1 MDRFVFLTIDG
12 LSRGAVYAAFALALV
27 LIWRAARVVNFAQGA
42 MAVAAAYV
50 AYTVSAATGS
60 YWLGFVVAIVAGLLL
75 GALVDRVV
83 MRHVDHAS
91 PLNPVIVALGLVLL
105 IQAVLGMV
113 YGNEFR
119 PAEAPFSRS
128 ALTVGGVAVLSPY
141 DLFVFATIGV
151 VVSALAWMF
160 ARTPVGLRMRAAA
173 FAPEVSRLLGVNVG
187 GMLTLGW
194 ALASGVGALAAML
207 VIPTE
212 LGLHP
217 HAMDLVFVSA
227 FTAAVVGGL
236 DSPPGA
242 VVGGLVVG
250 LLLSY
255 VSGYV
260 GSDVTPLAVLVLL
273 LAVLLIRPGG
283 LFAPV
288 VARRV

>member
-1 MDRFVFLTIDG
+1 MDRFVFLTVDG

-50 AYTVSAATGS
+50 AYSVSAATGS
-60 YWLGFVVAIVAGLLL
+60 YWLGFGVAIVAGLLL
-75 GALVDRVV
+75 GAVVDRVV

-119 PAEAPFSRS
+119 PAETPFSRS

-151 VVSALAWMF
+151 VVSGLAWMF

-255 VSGYV
+255 VSGYA
-260 GSDVTPLAVLVLL
+260 GSDLTPLAVLVLL
-273 LAVLLIRPGG
+273 LAVLLVRPGG

-288 VARRV
+288 AARRV